1 MAYASAAEAPSVAL
15 AEGRGGMA
23 RSGSDPLTPEQ
34 DELVRSFVAAV
45 TDRHLEV
52 PAMVLLE
59 IAGPL
64 NLLIQQGLL
73 LTHPLLRPWV
83 GDRPLRWAELLDEG
97 GAIDRALRL
106 LSASRA
112 SGKAERHDR

>member
-1 MAYASAAEAPSVAL
+1 
-15 AEGRGGMA
+15 MA
-23 RSGSDPLTPEQ
+23 RFGGDPLAPEQ

-52 PAMVLLE
+52 PAMLLLE
-59 IAGPL
+59 IAGPF
-64 NLLIQQGLL
+64 NLLIQQALL
-73 LTHPLLRPWV
+73 LTHPLLRPWI
-83 GDRPLRWAELLDEG
+83 GERPLRWAEVLEES

-112 SGKAERHDR
+112 PGKAERHERASGRQ